1 MTAEHIKVTPDSER
15 DLVVIEVDRAG
26 FELLERF
33 LSRVQPMPKDN
44 PERLRY
50 AVGRISGAML
60 LAATLMKWPTKLTW
74 GDNSS

>member
-33 LSRVQPMPKDN
+33 LSRVLVKSHS
-44 PERLRY
+44 
-50 AVGRISGAML
+50 AGVSG
-60 LAATLMKWPTKLTW
+60 
-74 GDNSS
+74 